1 MSAAQWKAPRWLRL
15 PLFNARRRLLGTI
28 VGVATVEPVAALT
41 FDDGPD
47 PEYTPRLLATLERHG
62 ARATFFMLGAQA
74 AAHPELVSR
83 VAAGGHCVANHTFD
97 HVPMSELPR
106 LERLRQLRRCQAA
119 LAPYGARLFRPPYG
133 GQSLGSR
140 LDALLLGY
148 DVVAWSMHVE
158 DWTAVERGAMAE
170 QLERRLAP
178 GAIILLHDRLQRP
191 RHPAAADRGPMIAA
205 VDHFLGRV
213 GDRFRFVTVPELL
226 RRGRPVRQHWLRQ
239 AL

>member
-1 MSAAQWKAPRWLRL
+1 MSNQPRKTRGRLRL
-15 PLFNARRRLLGTI
+15 ALYNARRRLLGTI
-28 VGVATVEPVAALT
+28 VSVATDEPVAALT

-47 PEYTPRLLATLERHG
+47 PEFTPRLLAVLERHG

-74 AAHPELVSR
+74 AAHPALLAR

-97 HVPMSELPR
+97 HVRMPQTPR
-106 LERLRQLRRCQAA
+106 LERLRQLRRCRAA
-119 LAPYGARLFRPPYG
+119 LAPHGVRLFRPPYG
-133 GQSLGSR
+133 GQNLGSR
-140 LDALLLGY
+140 LDAMILGY
-148 DVVAWSMHVE
+148 DVVTWSAHVE
-158 DWTAVERGAMAE
+158 DWTPVESGAMAE

-178 GAIILLHDRLQRP
+178 GAIILLHDRLQNP

-205 VDHFLGRV
+205 VDCFLGRV

-226 RRGRPVRQHWLRQ
+226 RRGRPVRQRWFRE